1 MTYGD
6 LRGGERE
13 EWAMLMCDEP
23 YVWYHCEGKRYN
35 LVAVPN
41 SKPYSSLGNT
51 EGALKRENTRQDLK
65 KRGQNDRPGYVNSTG
80 YRSLVF
86 VYDIS
91 SRASFEELTERF
103 DDLLVRCNHVSSSS
117 PVMILGLK
125 ADVSDDVRQV
135 STDDLSGFAASRGCL
150 FAECS
155 AKTGSNVDEVF
166 CLITEQ
172 VHIVRMASEGGE
184 RKTLPVP

>member
-6 LRGGERE
+6 MRGGERE
-13 EWAMLMCDEP
+13 EWVMLMCDEP

-41 SKPYSSLGNT
+41 SKPYSSPGNNAS
-51 EGALKRENTRQDLK
+51 ALKRENTRQDLK
-65 KRGQNDRPGYVNSTG
+65 KRAQNDRSGLNSTG
-80 YRSLVF
+80 YRRLVF

-91 SRASFEELTERF
+91 SKASFEELTERF

-135 STDDLSGFAASRGCL
+135 SKDDLRDFAASRGCL

-172 VHIVRMASEGGE
+172 VHIVRTASEGRE
-184 RKTLPVP
+184 HKTLPAP